1 MIGEPSTEVEETQE
15 TALETTLSDA
25 ETSTENKPSI
35 SESTSEFESDDE
47 DIEIDEADS
56 ETIETDSDGN
66 EIITTSIQYI
76 IVTAETQSQVDY
88 STALTSIDDKLD
100 TIVSCSIVVMAVI
113 VLSWIHLISRRRRN
127 RK

>member
-1 MIGEPSTEVEETQE
+1 MMDEPSTEIEETQE
-15 TALETTLSDA
+15 TAPETTLSDA
-25 ETSTENKPSI
+25 ETTSI
-35 SESTSEFESDDE
+35 SESTSELESDE
-47 DIEIDEADS
+47 DVEIDEANS
-56 ETIETDSDGN
+56 GTIETDSDGN

-113 VLSWIHLISRRRRN
+113 VLSWIYLISRKRRN